1 MPNQFLNFLMI
12 FFDNL
17 FSTIETNLIDLEK
30 TLLKEIEE
38 VQKKLKSKGETPSV
52 LFENMKLIDYPFTGT
67 ITESSNVDLTVKEAK
82 IKELKALYA
91 NKNGIQM
98 TLKSINPALESTS
111 ATGIEGTH
119 T

>member
-1 MPNQFLNFLMI
+1 MI

-17 FSTIETNLIDLEK
+17 FRSVEKDLGNLNVKILERIEK
-30 TLLKEIEE
+30 
-38 VQKKLKSKGETPSV
+38 VQKELKSKGVTPSV
-52 LFENMKLIDYPFTGT
+52 LYENMKLIDYPFTGT

>member
-1 MPNQFLNFLMI
+1 MCRYA
-12 FFDNL
+12 
-17 FSTIETNLIDLEK
+17 S
-30 TLLKEIEE
+30 
-38 VQKKLKSKGETPSV
+38 KSKRLATCEYKH
-52 LFENMKLIDYPFTGT
+52 NI
-67 ITESSNVDLTVKEAK
+67 SSEEHSLKAQIKCLEAK

-98 TLKSINPALESTS
+98 TLKSIGTALESTS